1 MKVMQNHLLQ
11 ILTIVAMEKPV
22 TLDAEDVRNEKV
34 KVLRAISPLTLEKV
48 LVGQY
53 CGSADGKEAGYLED
67 PTVPKGNQVLIQD
80 PFLQLLLQLYLRS
93 GTKGGKGYR
102 LS

>member
-1 MKVMQNHLLQ
+1 MQNHLLQ
-11 ILTIVAMEKPV
+11 ILTLVAMEKPV

-53 CGSADGKEAGYLED
+53 SGSADGKEPGYLDD
-67 PTVPKGNQVLIQD
+67 PTVPKGI
-80 PFLQLLLQLYLRS
+80 LLVNIRINLTNICS
-93 GTKGGKGYR
+93 
-102 LS
+102 SCF

>member
-1 MKVMQNHLLQ
+1 MQNHLLQ

-34 KVLRAISPLTLEKV
+34 KVLRAIPPLTLEKV

-53 CGSADGKEAGYLED
+53 CGSADGKEAGYLDD
-67 PTVPKGNQVLIQD
+67 PTVPKGKEEVLMQV
-80 PFLQLLLQLYLRS
+80 PFHQHLLQLFLRS
-93 GTKGGKGYR
+93 ETKGGKGCR